1 MSAHTLVRGSVR
13 RTALVLAASAIFG
26 VSGSAAAQTVLRV
39 GQPTTEDSGYGV
51 FAESWAEKVAHLTNG
66 EIEIK
71 PYHNGQLGDE
81 KALVEAL
88 RLGTVEGGIVTT
100 DVLINHVPEFA
111 ALSLPFA
118 FKSYEDAH
126 DFLDG
131 EAGAYLLSRLEAVGL
146 KGFAFADVSFRSIG
160 NNIRPIKTP
169 DDMQGLKLR
178 VIQSPIPVAVMNAL
192 GAQPTPIAWGET
204 IPALK
209 QGIVDGLATGNA
221 YYYIGRVY
229 DYTKYFSFTNHA
241 YSAMVAVLAKSSWDG
256 LNPAQQASVAR
267 AAEEAA
273 LLANAVVSD
282 VERVM
287 VPEITAAGTE
297 VNRISDATPFREA
310 VLPLWDEQAGKVGDE
325 LMIMLRNHAG
335 M

>member
-1 MSAHTLVRGSVR
+1 MPANTLRRGLVRHC
-13 RTALVLAASAIFG
+13 IFP
-26 VSGSAAAQTVLRV
+26 VAMAAALGMTNMAYAETVLRV
-39 GQPTTEDSGYGV
+39 GQPTTPDSGYGV
-51 FAESWAEKVAHLTNG
+51 FAEAWAEKARKYTNG
-66 EIEIK
+66 EVVIK

-118 FKSYEDAH
+118 FSSYDDAH
-126 DFLDG
+126 AFLEG
-131 EAGAYLLSRLEAVGL
+131 EAGALLLGRLEDVGL
-146 KGFAFADVSFRSIG
+146 KGFAFANVSFRSIG
-160 NNIRPIKTP
+160 NNVRPIHAP
-169 DDMQGLKLR
+169 EDIRGMKLR

-229 DYTKYFSFTNHA
+229 DYTKYFTFTNHA
-241 YSAMVAVLAKSSWDG
+241 YSAMVAVLSATSWDA
-256 LNPAQQASVAR
+256 LEPAQRDAVAR
-267 AAEEAA
+267 AARDAA
-273 LLANAVVSD
+273 PLANAVVAD
-282 VERVM
+282 IERTM
-287 VPEITAAGTE
+287 VPEIAAAGTQ
-297 VNRISDATPFREA
+297 VNRIDDTAPFREV
-310 VLPLWDEQAGKVGDE
+310 VLPLWDEQAAKIGE
-325 LMIMLRNHAG
+325 QLMAMVRSHAG

>member
-1 MSAHTLVRGSVR
+1 MPVSNPRRGHIHHSTLLVTTAVMLAISGTVR
-13 RTALVLAASAIFG
+13 AE
-26 VSGSAAAQTVLRV
+26 TVLRV
-39 GQPTTEDSGYGV
+39 GQPTTPESGYGV
-51 FAESWAEKVAHLTNG
+51 FAESWAEKVDDYTDG
-66 EIEIK
+66 EVVIK

-81 KALVEAL
+81 KALVEAM

-118 FKSYEDAH
+118 FKSYDDAH
-126 DFLDG
+126 EFLAGD
-131 EAGAYLLSRLEAVGL
+131 AGALLLGRMGDVGL

-160 NNIRPIKTP
+160 NNIRPINTP
-169 DDMQGLKLR
+169 EDMRGMKLR

-229 DYTKYFSFTNHA
+229 DYTRYFTFTNHA
-241 YSAMVAVLAKSSWDG
+241 YSAMVAVLSRTSWDA
-256 LNPAQQASVAR
+256 LTPQQQDSVAR
-267 AAEEAA
+267 AAAEAA
-273 LLANAVVSD
+273 PIANAVVAD
-282 VERVM
+282 VERTM

-297 VNRISDATPFREA
+297 VNRLADAAPFREA
-310 VLPLWDEQAGKVGDE
+310 VLPLWDDQADKVGDK
-325 LMIMLRNHAG
+325 LMTMLRSHAG

>member
-1 MSAHTLVRGSVR
+1 MSAHALVR
-13 RTALVLAASAIFG
+13 RTVRRTVLVLAASAVIG
-26 VSGSAAAQTVLRV
+26 ATVPVAAQTVLRV

-51 FAESWAEKVAHLTNG
+51 FAESWAEKVAHLTND
-66 EIEIK
+66 EVRIK

-118 FKSYEDAH
+118 FKSYDDAH

-131 EAGAYLLSRLEAVGL
+131 EAGAYLLARLDEVGL

-160 NNIRPIKTP
+160 NNIRPITTP
-169 DDMQGLKLR
+169 ADMQGMKLR

-229 DYTKYFSFTNHA
+229 DYTRYFSFTNHA
-241 YSAMVAVLAKSSWDG
+241 YSAMIAVLSKAAWDG
-256 LNPAQQASVAR
+256 LTPAQQAAVER
-267 AAEEAA
+267 AAGDAA
-273 LLANAVVSD
+273 SLANAVVSD

-297 VNRISDATPFREA
+297 VNRIADATPFREA
-310 VLPLWDEQAGKVGDE
+310 VLPLWDGQADKIGDE
-325 LMIMLRNHAG
+325 LMTMLRSHAG